1 MSLFTRKGYITIG
14 KAIRNAQGLSA
25 AGRTA
30 IVRELCKVF
39 RDDNIAFREDIFRAL
54 ANSEIDDDP
63 MPIRNPTGKNGR

>member
-14 KAIRNAQGLSA
+14 KAIRNANGLSV
-25 AGRTA
+25 AGRQA

-39 RDDNIAFREDIFRAL
+39 GEDNVAFRADIFRAL
-54 ANSEIDDDP
+54 ANAEIDDDP